1 MFGERWKKMNGDDAS
16 SRVTRKELGDCIP
29 AARGF
34 AAAHGGKALPFRRYL
49 FNSFEAKPRIGGVAA
64 N

>member
-49 FNSFEAKPRIGGVAA
+49 FEFPSRLRLELAA
-64 N
+64 